1 MLNHTAIY
9 KIDYDIEKI
18 NEIFWYF
25 EIGLKATKRG
35 GKRQFVKNPPLL
47 PI

>member
-1 MLNHTAIY
+1 MLNATTVY

-18 NEIFWYF
+18 NEFFWVI

-35 GKRQFVKNPPLL
+35 GKRRFVKNRPLL